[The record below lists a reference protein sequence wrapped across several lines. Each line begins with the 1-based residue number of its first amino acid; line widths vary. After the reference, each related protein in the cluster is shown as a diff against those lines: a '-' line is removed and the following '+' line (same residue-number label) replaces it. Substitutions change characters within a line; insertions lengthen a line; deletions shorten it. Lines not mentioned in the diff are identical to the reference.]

1 MNQDSQQPHQ
11 KVPQQKVLYQKV
23 PAARGLAW
31 ISGSWQL
38 VKRQPLRLLL
48 ISLFFQFFLSL
59 SQADALGLLV
69 ILCLPVLSAGMLHAF
84 LVVEQGQK
92 PILAVLFMPF
102 TVRGSVSRLLLLGA
116 LVMVLGILVVSMV
129 LAGQILDVDPEILN
143 QIEQGNLDALQLIDP
158 QILENTIIAMAIAAA
173 ISGSI
178 TYFSVPLIWFKKQA
192 VGVSVVVGLKAMAL
206 NWRPLLLI
214 GLVLG
219 LLAVPIVLLFGS
231 FYVSALSGGTAS
243 TVLTF
248 LLLLLGPLFQ
258 LLLFGTQYLAFR
270 DIFGLDDAIADGGKG
285 SEDQL
290 VA

>member
-1 MNQDSQQPHQ
+1 MNLPAQQPF
-11 KVPQQKVLYQKV
+11 QKV

-31 ISGSWQL
+31 LSGSWEL

-48 ISLFFQFFLSL
+48 ISLFFQFFLSF
-59 SQADALGLLV
+59 SQADAFGLLV

-84 LVVEQGQK
+84 RVVECGEK
-92 PILAVLFMPF
+92 PLMTVLFMPF
-102 TVRGSVSRLLLLGA
+102 TTKGSVSRLLLLGA

-129 LAGQILDVDPEILN
+129 LAGQLMDVDPEVLI
-143 QIEQGNLDALQLIDP
+143 QIEQGNLEALQLIDP
-158 QILENTIIAMAIAAA
+158 QILENTIVAMAIAAA

-178 TYFSVPLIWFKKQA
+178 SYFSVPLIWFKKQA
-192 VGVSVVVGLKAMAL
+192 VAVAVIVGLRAMAR
-206 NWRPLLLI
+206 NWRPLLVI

-219 LLAVPIVLLFGS
+219 LLAVPMVLLFGS
-231 FYVSALSGGTAS
+231 FYLSALSGGTAS
-243 TVLTF
+243 ILLTF

-270 DIFGLDDAIADGGKG
+270 DIFGMDEPSSSTGKKAA
-285 SEDQL
+285 DQL